1 MKIGLVL
8 EGGGMR
14 GIYTVGVLDA
24 FEKNNFMPDYL
35 IGVSAG
41 ASNGVSFISRQKG
54 RSLRI
59 NTNYI
64 NDRRYLSL
72 YNLLTQGSLFGMNF
86 IYNEIPNK
94 IDPFD
99 YETFFKNPCD
109 FKVGV
114 TDALTGKSF
123 FYGKNSLKDGAT
135 VLKASASIPMVSKAV
150 IYKGRE
156 YFDGGTSSP
165 IPVDEALKDG
175 CDKLIVVL
183 TRDRKFIKPPLKMQG
198 FCSVVM
204 RKYPAMVE
212 LLKRH
217 HEVYLENQKRIEELE
232 KGGKTFVIAPETP
245 LLIDRFEKKKEKL
258 LKEYHHGFNDGENF
272 LKNHLENFIKK

>member
-72 YNLLTQGSLFGMNF
+72 YNLLTQGSLFGMDF

-114 TDALTGKSF
+114 TDALTGEPV
-123 FYGKNSLKDGAT
+123 FYGKDSLKDGAI

-156 YFDGGTSSP
+156 YFDGGTSSS
-165 IPVDEALKDG
+165 IPVDEALRDG

-198 FCSVVM
+198 FCSLVM

-232 KGGKTFVIAPETP
+232 KEGKAFVIAPETL